1 MSSVIELLEQMGQN
15 AALQNQTSFE
25 QAIEQSDLSDN
36 LKTSLLNRD
45 DISLKRE
52 LDVVP
57 DVKCVFLP
65 AEDEDKKDEEEKED
79 SDGSNDTS
87 SVHTKC
93 A

>member
-15 AALQNQTSFE
+15 AALQNQTGFE

-57 DVKCVFLP
+57 DVKCIFAP
-65 AEDEDKKDEEEKED
+65 AEDEKKDGAKEEDKKDDTEKE
-79 SDGSNDTS
+79 G
-87 SVHTKC
+87 
-93 A
+93 

>member
-57 DVKCVFLP
+57 DVVCAFLP
-65 AEDEDKKDEEEKED
+65 AEDEKEEKKEKDESPSEKTD
-79 SDGSNDTS
+79 
-87 SVHTKC
+87 VHN
-93 A
+93 